1 MMYAH
6 AIEGII
12 GLGAFLFFI
21 WGPWQWCVSDL
32 TRNRLFELRDRLF
45 DMGINGQLDFTS
57 SAYQELRELF
67 NTQIRFAHHLNFWRF
82 LALTPVAVKLRTSTN
97 PVNKIVSK
105 IEDEKIKK
113 DVIALVKEM
122 HGFVFFALFLKSPF
136 ASLALLTVLLCAC
149 VVAIPVF
156 VIVCVVAGAHIKSS
170 EVWSLLSKLRKEAG
184 GKAERLLYKEASL
197 YP

>member
-12 GLGAFLFFI
+12 GLGAFLFFL

-82 LALTPVAVKLRTSTN
+82 LALAPVAVKLRTSTI
-97 PVNKIVSK
+97 PINKIVAK
-105 IEDEKIKK
+105 IENEKTKK
-113 DVIALVKEM
+113 DAIALVKEM
-122 HGFVFFALFLKSPF
+122 HASVFFAIFLKSPIV
-136 ASLALLTVLLCAC
+136 SLVFFVVLACALILAVPLVALLSFFAGVSSVRQQLSGLYRASKSR
-149 VVAIPVF
+149 
-156 VIVCVVAGAHIKSS
+156 IVPIIY
-170 EVWSLLSKLRKEAG
+170 E
-184 GKAERLLYKEASL
+184 EASF
-197 YP
+197 YS

>member
-12 GLGAFLFFI
+12 GLGAFLFFL

-82 LALTPVAVKLRTSTN
+82 LALAPVAVKLRTSTI
-97 PVNKIVSK
+97 PINKIVAK
-105 IEDEKIKK
+105 IENEKTKK
-113 DVIALVKEM
+113 DAIALVKEM
-122 HGFVFFALFLKSPF
+122 HASVFFAIFLKSPIV
-136 ASLALLTVLLCAC
+136 SLVFFVVLACALILAVPLVALLS
-149 VVAIPVF
+149 F
-156 VIVCVVAGAHIKSS
+156 FAGVSSVRQQLSGLYRASKSRMVPIIY
-170 EVWSLLSKLRKEAG
+170 E
-184 GKAERLLYKEASL
+184 EASF
-197 YP
+197 YS